1 MENGNQR
8 NQVKNL
14 QVTENAEKVVKKHY
28 VLKALIPFAIFA
40 GIIYMSNQS
49 GTGYPDITTPALIG
63 ATLGLSYRLRKQSKA
78 NNQNNNN
85 QNK

>member
-1 MENGNQR
+1 MENGSQKKIN
-8 NQVKNL
+8 NL

-28 VLKALIPFAIFA
+28 VLRALIPLAILA

-63 ATLGLSYRLRKQSKA
+63 ATLGVSYRLRKQSKQ
-78 NNQNNNN
+78 NNQNN